1 VIDSLTPDQYLLFG
15 STGSNYGEVI
25 GICTEDTPLNP
36 LSIYG
41 RTKTEAEQR
50 VMQRPNSTAFR
61 FATAFGVSPR
71 LRLDLLVNDLT
82 YKAIKEGYAVIYE
95 PSFLRTF
102 IHVRDIANVFVFAIN
117 NQHNMVDNVY
127 NVGSDEMNYSKKE
140 VCEIIRTHVPKV
152 YFDYSGDGED
162 EDKRNYQV
170 CYDKINQLGFRASIT
185 IDQGIEEL
193 IKTVEIISI
202 DNPYYNVLK

>member
-1 VIDSLTPDQYLLFG
+1 
-15 STGSNYGEVI
+15 
-25 GICTEDTPLNP
+25 
-36 LSIYG
+36 
-41 RTKTEAEQR
+41 
-50 VMQRPNSTAFR
+50 MQRPNSTAFR

-117 NQHNMVDNVY
+117 NQHRMVDNVY

-140 VCEIIRTHVPKV
+140 VCEIIRRHVPKV
-152 YFDYSGDGED
+152 YFDYSGDGKD

-170 CYDKINQLGFRASIT
+170 SYNKINQLGFQASIS

>member
-1 VIDSLTPDQYLLFG
+1 VRAANPAADVRALPEVGFFVDGVVLAYDDEPVACNLALVKKMIMSL
-15 STGSNYGEVI
+15 
-25 GICTEDTPLNP
+25 
-36 LSIYG
+36 
-41 RTKTEAEQR
+41 
-50 VMQRPNSTAFR
+50 
-61 FATAFGVSPR
+61 
-71 LRLDLLVNDLT
+71 
-82 YKAIKEGYAVIYE
+82 
-95 PSFLRTF
+95 
-102 IHVRDIANVFVFAIN
+102 VFAID
-117 NQHNMVDNVY
+117 NQRRMVDNVY

-152 YFDYSGDGED
+152 YFDYSGGGED